1 MKVCREGLVFE
12 LLSLA
17 GLLMI
22 CFCFERHVPILVL
35 FVAMVIVMFEV
46 GSLNVE
52 LKRLATFLISVS
64 GSFLVFIM

>member
-1 MKVCREGLVFE
+1 MKVCREGCVFE

-35 FVAMVIVMFEV
+35 FVAMVIVVFEV
-46 GSLNVE
+46 GSLNV
-52 LKRLATFLISVS
+52 
-64 GSFLVFIM
+64 